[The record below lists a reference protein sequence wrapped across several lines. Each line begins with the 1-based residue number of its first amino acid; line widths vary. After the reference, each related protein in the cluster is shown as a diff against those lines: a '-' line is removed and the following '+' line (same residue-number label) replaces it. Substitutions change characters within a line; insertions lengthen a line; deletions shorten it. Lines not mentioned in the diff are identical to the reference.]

1 MTIKTIYIADDEK
14 KIRDLISL
22 YLTNEGYHVIGF
34 KDGYSLLLKLTEKIP
49 DMVILDIMMPGIN
62 GYDVCK
68 EIRKKSNIP
77 IIMVSAKDEPF
88 DKILGIELGS
98 DDYLA
103 KPFSPRELVA
113 RVKNIFK
120 RIGNATKIASIESN
134 QLTVKDITIYNDQR
148 KVINESGEIL
158 LTTKEFDLLLFLIE
172 NKNKVFNRSQL
183 IDHVWGYEY
192 VLETRL
198 VDDVIKRIRKKLKDM
213 ESKLEITT
221 VWGYGYKVEE

>member
-1 MTIKTIYIADDEK
+1 MAIKTIYIADDEK

-22 YLTNEGYHVIGF
+22 YLTNEGYHIIGF
-34 KDGYSLLLKLTEKIP
+34 KDGNSLLLKLTEKIP

-120 RIGNATKIASIESN
+120 RIGNASKIADSESN
-134 QLTVKDITIYNDQR
+134 QLTVKDIIIYKDQR
-148 KVINESGEIL
+148 KIINGSGEIL

-198 VDDVIKRIRKKLKDM
+198 VDDVIKRIRKKLKDKG
-213 ESKLEITT
+213 SILEITT

>member
-1 MTIKTIYIADDEK
+1 MTFKTIYIADDEK

-22 YLTNEGYHVIGF
+22 YLTNEGYQVTGF
-34 KDGYSLLLKLTEKIP
+34 KDGYSLLSKLTIKLP
-49 DMVILDIMMPGIN
+49 DMVILDIMMPGIS

-68 EIRKKSNIP
+68 EIRKNSDIP
-77 IIMVSAKDEPF
+77 IIIVSAKDEPF

-98 DDYLA
+98 DDYLS
-103 KPFSPRELVA
+103 KPFSPRELVT

-120 RIGNATKIASIESN
+120 RIDNARKITN
-134 QLTVKDITIYNDQR
+134 TTNKLLVKDVTIYKDQR
-148 KVINESGEIL
+148 KVMNEVGEIL
-158 LTTKEFDLLLFLIE
+158 LTTKEFDLLVFLME

-183 IDHVWGYEY
+183 IDHIWGYDY

-213 ESKLEITT
+213 KTILEITT
-221 VWGYGYKVEE
+221 VWGYGYKIEE